1 MLLNLVQWPAMLLT
15 IIAAW
20 MVSSRRKF
28 KRNWG
33 FWIFLMSN
41 ALWIVW
47 AISDRAYAMIVLQIC
62 LAVMNVRGVRMND
75 TSEDPARSLL

>member
-15 IIAAW
+15 IIAPW

-47 AISDRAYAMIVLQIC
+47 AISDRAYAMIVLQVC

>member
-1 MLLNLVQWPAMLLT
+1 MWLNLVQWPAMLLT

-47 AISDRAYAMIVLQIC
+47 AISDRAYAMIVLQVC

>member
-20 MVSSRRKF
+20 MVSSGRKF

-47 AISDRAYAMIVLQIC
+47 AVGDRAYAMIVLQVC

>member
-47 AISDRAYAMIVLQIC
+47 AISDRAYAMIVLQVC